1 MNISSEN
8 RALIYAAA
16 AGVVVLLLLVL
27 IVVRSKSKKRQQKIQ
42 TSGIPTKVEEKENSP
57 SASNKSSVPVAPIHE
72 PVDFSHNDLPKM
84 TAPQFVELFVIED
97 PLDGSG
103 YLGTQINR
111 QISYISDFEIRAL
124 INRYQSE
131 LLSEQALSAGFAEKT
146 TVAGK
151 IRTVLYGEVDAVAKA
166 TTAFHPEIAA
176 RIEQATQVAADFRL
190 LAIDGLVYGV
200 FLVGVK

>member
-8 RALIYAAA
+8 RALIYAVA
-16 AGVVVLLLLVL
+16 AGVLALLILLLV
-27 IVVRSKSKKRQQKIQ
+27 VARRKSKKRNQRSL
-42 TSGIPTKVEEKENSP
+42 TSAIPTKAEDKEGSP
-57 SASNKSSVPVAPIHE
+57 DAGNIANVPIAPIPE
-72 PVDFSHNDLPKM
+72 LVDFSQNDLPKIS
-84 TAPQFVELFVIED
+84 APEFIELFVIED

-124 INRYQSE
+124 INRYQNE
-131 LLSEQALSAGFAEKT
+131 LLSEQALRAGFAEKT

-151 IRTVLYGEVDAVAKA
+151 IRTVLYGEVEAIAKA

-176 RIEQATQVAADFRL
+176 RIEQATLASADFRL